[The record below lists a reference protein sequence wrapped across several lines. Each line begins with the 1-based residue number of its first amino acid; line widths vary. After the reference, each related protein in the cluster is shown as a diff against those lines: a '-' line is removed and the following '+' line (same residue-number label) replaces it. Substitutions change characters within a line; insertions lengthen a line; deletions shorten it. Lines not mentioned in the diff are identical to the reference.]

1 MTNHHWTDRL
11 DAIVPLRGTV
21 VELEPLSIMHHEQLC
36 AVGLDEEIWRLGLS
50 LLRTPDDM
58 ASYIQSAL
66 SLRAAGMAY
75 PFAIVE
81 RSSGRA
87 IGSTRFANVDPA
99 HRRLEIGWTWLGRA
113 WQRTAV
119 NTEAKYLLLTTAFEE
134 LGCIR
139 VEFKTDVLN
148 TTSRAA
154 LRRIGAQEEGVLRQ
168 HMITST
174 GRLRDSVYFSI
185 LDREWPNVKS
195 ALEDKLARPQSA

>member
-1 MTNHHWTDRL
+1 MSRY
-11 DAIVPLRGTV
+11 V
-21 VELEPLSIMHHEQLC
+21 
-36 AVGLDEEIWRLGLS
+36 
-50 LLRTPDDM
+50 
-58 ASYIQSAL
+58 QSAL
-66 SLRAAGMAY
+66 SLRASGTAY

-87 IGSTRFANVDPA
+87 IGSTRFANIDQA
-99 HRRLEIGWTWLGRA
+99 HRRVEIGWTWLGRA

-119 NTEAKYLLLTTAFEE
+119 NTEAKYLLLTAAFEQ

-168 HMITST
+168 HMITAA

-195 ALEDKLARPQSA
+195 ALVEKLARPQSA